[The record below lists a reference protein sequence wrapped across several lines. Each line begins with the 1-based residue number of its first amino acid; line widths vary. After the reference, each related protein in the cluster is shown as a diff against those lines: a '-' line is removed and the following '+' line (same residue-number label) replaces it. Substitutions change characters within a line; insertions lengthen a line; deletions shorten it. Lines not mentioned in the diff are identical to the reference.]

1 MPISTVIYARKRKKD
16 LHMPCASDSA
26 LLSKALTTLSRQSNY
41 LVMLTHDYIHCDSAD
56 YDNKAGFCAFDPLVE
71 YPDSHKWFAAAEAA
85 TRNIT
90 LAKL

>member
-1 MPISTVIYARKRKKD
+1 
-16 LHMPCASDSA
+16 
-26 LLSKALTTLSRQSNY
+26 
-41 LVMLTHDYIHCDSAD
+41 MLTHDYIHCDSAD